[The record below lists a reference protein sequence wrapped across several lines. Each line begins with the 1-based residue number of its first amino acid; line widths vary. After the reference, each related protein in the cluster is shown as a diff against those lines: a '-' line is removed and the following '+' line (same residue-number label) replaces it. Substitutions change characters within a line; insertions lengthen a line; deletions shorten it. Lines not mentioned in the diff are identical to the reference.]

1 MKEFNYPNTDT
12 PVNKPGIIDPKMLSI
27 VEGSM
32 VQERMNQLLLSP
44 LDGFSPDMDGLRGL
58 HEFLFQD
65 VYQTAGRIRG
75 ESVNLFGKPF
85 TPELSVGWAK
95 AEQRGDKVE
104 IVARFASKPLSDPRN
119 DSLAQGTK
127 ALNALLEQGTFGEA
141 AHQKMIPVLSK
152 MIGDINHIHPFWD
165 GNGRAMKAF
174 IEQTSRAFGLNA
186 NTRKMTREQWIN
198 SSALAKDGKSAS
210 LTKLLKS
217 TAKVM
222 TKEELI
228 NDTYVAEA
236 VSTEPKNKVDSSE
249 GLKTPAKRSFF
260 ARLFRRNEAKA
271 DVEKPAAVIATP
283 KAVEPKLDTS
293 AKIENFL
300 PPENVDVKTS
310 RISGSPEIDSVIKN
324 ARAVQAKRGDRL
336 PEIEKLQDSILD
348 AAKKDIPLLGEKA
361 DPALLA
367 EMSKN
372 KVLSGEVFAAQ
383 AAVDQISEVKALLS
397 KVEQEQAQT
406 ATPQEKLDTKMQELK
421 NSAGSSKYVG
431 GLADNLAA
439 MNPQFARGYYASK
452 RITSNIIES
461 VRVKTGISPEQT
473 REAVK
478 ALDPVQKA
486 QARTMKAAKELFQ
499 NPEAAITKLAAL
511 KSEKNL
517 NVKQVNELIK
527 TKPETL
533 GTLNNFPKSAND
545 MAKKRAVASVRQSV
559 ESQEQTVMKAAK
571 TFKAEQS
578 EIIEGLKASVKAP
591 SPDLQKNIEK
601 VQTSVQKLKAL
612 PDGADK
618 ARIHKEAA
626 RFTESL
632 NEKTQLFGQAIPG
645 VSDKA
650 MTKVNALNQQASAVK
665 SATIAKTPTKNLNI
679 GKGLGM

>member
-1 MKEFNYPNTDT
+1 MKELNYPNTDT
-12 PVNKPGIIDPKMLSI
+12 PVNKAGILDPKMLSI

-32 VQERMNQLLLSP
+32 VQERMNQLILSP

-85 TPELSVGWAK
+85 TPELPVGWAK
-95 AEQRGDKVE
+95 AEQRGDKLE

-119 DSLAQGTK
+119 NSLAEGTK
-127 ALNALLEQGTFGEA
+127 TLNTLLEQGTFGEA

-186 NTRKMTREQWIN
+186 NTRKMTRDQWIN

-217 TAKVM
+217 TATVM
-222 TKEELI
+222 TREELI
-228 NDTYVAEA
+228 NDTYVAESVDA
-236 VSTEPKNKVDSSE
+236 KNKVDSSE
-249 GLKTPAKRSFF
+249 GLKTPEKRSFF
-260 ARLFRRNEAKA
+260 ARLFRRTEPKA
-271 DVEKPAAVIATP
+271 EVEKPAEIEATP
-283 KAVEPKLDTS
+283 KAVEPTLDKS

-300 PPENVDVKTS
+300 PPENVDVKVG
-310 RISGSPEIDSVIKN
+310 RISGSPEIDTVIQN

-336 PEIEKLQDSILD
+336 PEIGVLQDSILD

-361 DPALLA
+361 DPALIA
-367 EMSKN
+367 EMAKN
-372 KVLSGEVFAAQ
+372 KILSGEVFAAQ
-383 AAVDQISEVKALLS
+383 AAVDQISEVKSLLA
-397 KVEQEQAQT
+397 KVEQEQAQAT
-406 ATPQEKLDTKMQELK
+406 TPQEKLDSKMQELK
-421 NSAGSSKYVG
+421 NSAGSSKYVS
-431 GLADNLAA
+431 GLADNLAS

-461 VRVKTGISPEQT
+461 VRVKTEISPKQT

-478 ALDPVQKA
+478 SLDPVQKA
-486 QARTMKAAKELFQ
+486 QARTMQAAKELFQ

-511 KSEKNL
+511 KSEGNL
-517 NVKQVNELIK
+517 DVKQVNELIK

-533 GTLNNFPKSAND
+533 GALNSFPKSAND

-571 TFKAEQS
+571 NFKAEQS

-618 ARIHKEAA
+618 ARVHKEAT
-626 RFTESL
+626 RFTDSL
-632 NEKTQLFGQAIPG
+632 NEKTQIFGQAIPG

-650 MTKVNALNQQASAVK
+650 MTKVSALNQQAAAVK
-665 SATIAKTPTKNLNI
+665 TATIAKTPAKNLNI